1 MKPYDSRQGSHR
13 RPLAALPLEP
23 FLPRASKS
31 LNPAKPRPRTRSP
44 TGVPLQLQDMSLL
57 PSPFLGTA
65 AATHERTGPAKPLAT
80 LYEAPAGTSSRD
92 ASTTPRASPRAR
104 MMMQE
109 DDSQSPNGRDD
120 AMRDEEDER
129 EALALDSSPR
139 RLFDAFV
146 AAGSDSATSAR
157 RRPSTSS
164 LSAAHFVT
172 ERAQMPPPPSPRRTG
187 SPRVA
192 RASHVKEDS
201 PPRKLSRPVCLRGNL
216 DDDR

>member
-1 MKPYDSRQGSHR
+1 
-13 RPLAALPLEP
+13 
-23 FLPRASKS
+23 
-31 LNPAKPRPRTRSP
+31 
-44 TGVPLQLQDMSLL
+44 
-57 PSPFLGTA
+57 
-65 AATHERTGPAKPLAT
+65 
-80 LYEAPAGTSSRD
+80 
-92 ASTTPRASPRAR
+92 
-104 MMMQE
+104 
-109 DDSQSPNGRDD
+109 
-120 AMRDEEDER
+120 MRDEEDER

-192 RASHVKEDS
+192 RPPLVKEDS
-201 PPRKLSRPVCLRGNL
+201 PPRESARAHQYEV
-216 DDDR
+216 